1 MNPSPFYY
9 SKIKPAGSYRYDGE
23 HGVSLGASEEDVD
36 EGDDLQRFSQA
47 HAVCQD
53 TAESTAAAEALHRL
67 HQVIVQKT
75 DSPNL
80 RRRKRQHKKSR
91 ESETPGS
98 GFMGLYK
105 IDIKGLFKH
114 NE

>member
-1 MNPSPFYY
+1 M
-9 SKIKPAGSYRYDGE
+9 
-23 HGVSLGASEEDVD
+23 SLGASEEDVD

>member
-1 MNPSPFYY
+1 M
-9 SKIKPAGSYRYDGE
+9 
-23 HGVSLGASEEDVD
+23 SLGASEEDVD

-105 IDIKGLFKH
+105 ID
-114 NE
+114 N